1 MKRWGGLVRKEWALV
16 KWFAIA
22 LIVINVG
29 IAVVDSSPI
38 SLGRADDS
46 TSYAFMTSGLWFQ
59 LHMYMGIVLVA
70 VSYSR
75 ERPRVDIW
83 LHSPAPYVQLVG
95 AKAVVAASVV
105 ACSLLLTGIVI
116 AIFNYVGGYWDGL
129 SVLGELLLMLSM
141 IITVALN
148 SLLFIV
154 ITLFFMQVYQVL
166 KSWIGK
172 ISIIVTVV
180 LFQLSIL
187 IWAVIRSMDWFQV
200 LKELGPIHG
209 VRMAAGVV
217 PRLYEP
223 GSLLAV
229 LVPESASLTVGSVL
243 LYGVCT
249 SILFISGSMLFEKKV
264 RL

>member
-1 MKRWGGLVRKEWALV
+1 MRKEWALV

-29 IAVVDSSPI
+29 IAVVDNSPN

-46 TSYAFMTSGLWFQ
+46 TFYAFMTSGLWLK
-59 LHMYMGIVLVA
+59 LHTYMGVVLVA

-75 ERPRVDIW
+75 ERPRGDIW
-83 LHSPAPYVQLVG
+83 LHSPTPYVQLVG
-95 AKAVVAASVV
+95 AKAVVATVAV
-105 ACSLLLTGIVI
+105 ACSLLVTGFVI
-116 AIFNYVGGYWDGL
+116 SIFNYIGGYWDG
-129 SVLGELLLMLSM
+129 SSIVDELLLMLSM

-187 IWAVIRSMDWFQV
+187 IWAVVRFMDWFQV
-200 LKELGPIHG
+200 LKELGPING

-223 GSLLAV
+223 GSFLAV
-229 LVPESASLTVGSVL
+229 LVPESASLTVGSVV
-243 LYGVCT
+243 LYGVFT
-249 SILFISGSMLFEKKV
+249 LILFISGSMLFEKKV

>member
-1 MKRWGGLVRKEWALV
+1 MRKEWALV
-16 KWFAIA
+16 KWIAIA

-29 IAVVDSSPI
+29 ITVLDNSHI
-38 SLGRADDS
+38 FLGIAADS
-46 TSYAFMTSGLWFQ
+46 TSYAFMTSGLWLN
-59 LHMYMGIVLVA
+59 LHTYMGGVLVA

-75 ERPRVDIW
+75 ERPRIDIW
-83 LHSPAPYVQLVG
+83 LHSPTPYVQLVG
-95 AKAVVAASVV
+95 AKAVVAASAVFS
-105 ACSLLLTGIVI
+105 SLVLTGIVI
-116 AIFNYVGGYWDGL
+116 SIFNYAGGYWDDL
-129 SVLGELLLMLSM
+129 LMLDELLLMLSM

-154 ITLFFMQVYQVL
+154 ITLFFLQVYQVL

-172 ISIIVTVV
+172 FSIIVTVV
-180 LFQLSIL
+180 LSQLSIV
-187 IWAVIRSMDWFQV
+187 IWAVIRFMDWFQV
-200 LKELGPIHG
+200 MKELGPITG

-229 LVPESASLTVGSVL
+229 LVPESASLTVGSVV
-243 LYGVCT
+243 LYGVFT
-249 SILFISGSMLFEKKV
+249 SILFISGTMLFEKKV